1 MSCYFPDCGEPT
13 TVRTPTGNELCDWHA
28 RGGYPVLTC
37 SGDCGA
43 RQTVDDANEAGAHY
57 EPNGDWWCPACWKV
71 TQTERAASEQAEQAE
86 AALQAYYSAV
96 EGLRNI
102 ATQQCHIV
110 HPGASK
116 SCIERSRWIATM
128 TNTALSTAHL
138 CPVCTA
144 NHLIHKHQLQ

>member
-1 MSCYFPDCGEPT
+1 MTAG
-13 TVRTPTGNELCDWHA
+13 GNHLCDWCA
-28 RGGYPVLTC
+28 YGGSPVLSC
-37 SGDCGA
+37 CGDCGA
-43 RQTVDDANEAGAHY
+43 KEIDEHANEVGHR
-57 EPNGDWWCPACWKV
+57 EQNGDWWCAACWKV
-71 TQTERAASEQAEQAE
+71 TQAERAAIEQAEQAE